1 MSAATRFRHRAI
13 IKKGQRASMR
23 ACEQSVAVA
32 PAHIASPGPLEV
44 ALPPSAPPTLLHVGG
59 HHAEE
64 ARGYAERGFDGR
76 VVFNAVY
83 YTMKWNDMQIEV
95 VDPSNALGTFSVQDD
110 NGDPLY
116 GNIPFQIVV
125 GNVGNATVKG
135 FDFELKALVTENL
148 EVGVN
153 LTDIQD
159 AYVDGQEF
167 YDEPRAQGGK
177 VPSGLQPRSNL
188 PLFADTSYYLYADYS
203 GINIFGG
210 EAGIRLQHSYVGD
223 SLNQLTD
230 GFTSPQRVQGD
241 YDITD
246 AILSFES
253 GDWQAQLRFSNLTDE
268 RGITYQ
274 DTTDFDTVWGRNSSS
289 VIRPRN
295 YSLTVRKAF

>member
-1 MSAATRFRHRAI
+1 M
-13 IKKGQRASMR
+13 
-23 ACEQSVAVA
+23 
-32 PAHIASPGPLEV
+32 
-44 ALPPSAPPTLLHVGG
+44 
-59 HHAEE
+59 
-64 ARGYAERGFDGR
+64 
-76 VVFNAVY
+76 
-83 YTMKWNDMQIEV
+83 
-95 VDPSNALGTFSVQDD
+95 
-110 NGDPLY
+110 
-116 GNIPFQIVV
+116 
-125 GNVGNATVKG
+125 
-135 FDFELKALVTENL
+135 
-148 EVGVN
+148 
-153 LTDIQD
+153 
-159 AYVDGQEF
+159 
-167 YDEPRAQGGK
+167 
-177 VPSGLQPRSNL
+177 QPRSNL

-210 EAGIRLQHSYVGD
+210 EAGIRLQHSYVGE

-246 AILSFES
+246 AIPSFES